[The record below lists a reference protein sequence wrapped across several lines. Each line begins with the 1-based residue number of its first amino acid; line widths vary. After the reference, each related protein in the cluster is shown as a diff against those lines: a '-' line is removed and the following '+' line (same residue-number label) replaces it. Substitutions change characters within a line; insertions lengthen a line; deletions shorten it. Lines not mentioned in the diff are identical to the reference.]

1 MADDGSAQSTSVW
14 PLPKFR
20 FQVKWDG
27 HVMEFQEVSGLS
39 TGTDPIQYRGGNSP
53 TFSTIKMPGLRKGSN
68 VTLKKGIVKD
78 AAALFDW
85 LQQVKMNTA
94 KRTPVTIS
102 LLDESGAST
111 MVWTLE
117 SAWPMKYT
125 SVDLKA
131 TGNDVAIETIE
142 IACDGIT
149 IGNG

>member
-14 PLPKFR
+14 PLPKFH

-39 TGTDPIQYRGGNSP
+39 DDTAPIQYRAGNSP
-53 TFSTIKMPGLRKGSN
+53 TFSTIKMPGIRKSAN

-78 AAALFDW
+78 GAAFFDW

-102 LLDESGAST
+102 LLDESGTST
-111 MVWTLE
+111 MVWTLK

-125 SVDLKA
+125 GVDLNA
-131 TGNDVAIETIE
+131 TANEVAIETIE
-142 IACDGIT
+142 IACDGIS